1 MESPYF
7 LMNARDSIMVFDWF
21 LIPERELI
29 TTQYYRSQTMKRIRE
44 GFTLARKNL
53 MDARIQ
59 QKTQYDKRAKER
71 KKIHGR
77 KRR

>member
-1 MESPYF
+1 
-7 LMNARDSIMVFDWF
+7 MVFDWF

-29 TTQYYRSQTMKRIRE
+29 ITQDYRRQTMKRIRE

-71 KKIHGR
+71 KKIHGI